1 MDNKITSLQPQAVWK
16 YFNAIRQVHRPSGHL
31 DKITEYIMGVGS
43 SLGLETILDKAGNV
57 IIRKLATPGMENRKP
72 VILQG
77 HMDMVPQ
84 ANKSVNHNFETDPIL
99 PRIDGEWVSA
109 TETTLGADN
118 GIGISSILAILESKE
133 IQHGP
138 IEALFTND
146 EETGMYGAI
155 GLEPGELQGE
165 ILLNTDS
172 EQDGELYMSCAG
184 GVDVNVEF
192 KYKEEAYT
200 PVAGEIALKLTL
212 GGLMAV
218 IRVWIFIWGE

>member
-1 MDNKITSLQPQAVWK
+1 MDNKIASLQPQAVWK
-16 YFNAIRQVHRPSGHL
+16 YFNAICQVPRPSGHL
-31 DKITEYIMGVGS
+31 DKITEYIMGVGR

-57 IIRKLATPGMENRKP
+57 IIRKPATPGMENCKP

-155 GLEPGELQGE
+155 GLEPV
-165 ILLNTDS
+165 
-172 EQDGELYMSCAG
+172 SCK
-184 GVDVNVEF
+184 V
-192 KYKEEAYT
+192 KYY
-200 PVAGEIALKLTL
+200 
-212 GGLMAV
+212 
-218 IRVWIFIWGE
+218 

>member
-1 MDNKITSLQPQAVWK
+1 MPGVAGLRIMTFPALSKMVSNPKE
-16 YFNAIRQVHRPSGHL
+16 RP
-31 DKITEYIMGVGS
+31 TP
-43 SLGLETILDKAGNV
+43 
-57 IIRKLATPGMENRKP
+57 IIY
-72 VILQG
+72 
-77 HMDMVPQ
+77 
-84 ANKSVNHNFETDPIL
+84 SVNHNFETDPIL

-165 ILLNTDS
+165 ILLNTD
-172 EQDGELYMSCAG
+172 
-184 GVDVNVEF
+184 
-192 KYKEEAYT
+192 
-200 PVAGEIALKLTL
+200 
-212 GGLMAV
+212 
-218 IRVWIFIWGE
+218 